1 MIQNASSGRRSAP
14 GRCRCPFQPRPA
26 RNDRAAQA
34 VPELWFAG
42 WMNWLDLASPVD
54 RSDRTLLTPPA
65 CLRSVTTAGRRYE
78 EEVGQIEFE
87 TLLYEEADGVAV
99 VTLNRPEVHN
109 AFNEV
114 MQDELRHLWRSLKTN
129 DDIRSIVLTGSGEKA
144 FCTGMDR
151 ADVPVEEGEYFF
163 HALTYEDP
171 GRSIGP
177 RSQGL
182 WKPVLAAV
190 NGMACGGAFYLL
202 GQVDI
207 IVAAEHATFF
217 DPHVTYGMPAVFE
230 PALMG
235 ERMPFGEVMR
245 MTLMGNRERIS
256 AQKAE
261 RIGLVTQVVPSS
273 EVVETTRQLAVT
285 IASYSPAAVQ
295 ASLRAV
301 WASREMSPGQM
312 LELGNLFLNLA
323 TTAESLRSSQEV
335 FQTRKP
341 EPPTI
346 R

>member
-1 MIQNASSGRRSAP
+1 LASSSTSA
-14 GRCRCPFQPRPA
+14 
-26 RNDRAAQA
+26 
-34 VPELWFAG
+34 
-42 WMNWLDLASPVD
+42 S
-54 RSDRTLLTPPA
+54 T
-65 CLRSVTTAGRRYE
+65 
-78 EEVGQIEFE
+78 EVGQIEFE

-114 MQDELRHLWRSLKTN
+114 MQSELREVWRGL
-129 DDIRSIVLTGSGEKA
+129 RSNEDVRAIVLTGAGQKS

-151 ADVPVEEGEYFF
+151 ADVPTEEGEYYF

-171 GRSIGP
+171 GRTIGP

-182 WKPVLAAV
+182 WKPVIAAV

-202 GQVDI
+202 GQVDF

-245 MTLMGNRERIS
+245 MTLMGNQERIS
-256 AQKAE
+256 AMKAE
-261 RIGLVTQVVPSS
+261 QIGLVTQVVASDELV
-273 EVVETTRQLAVT
+273 EVTRQLAVT
-285 IASYSPAAVQ
+285 IASYAPDAVQ

-301 WASREMSPGQM
+301 WASREISPGQM
-312 LELGNLFLNLA
+312 VELGNLFLNIA
-323 TTAESLRSSQEV
+323 TSAESLRNSQASFV
-335 FQTRKP
+335 KRKP
-341 EPPTI
+341 LPPTI

>member
-1 MIQNASSGRRSAP
+1 
-14 GRCRCPFQPRPA
+14 
-26 RNDRAAQA
+26 
-34 VPELWFAG
+34 
-42 WMNWLDLASPVD
+42 
-54 RSDRTLLTPPA
+54 
-65 CLRSVTTAGRRYE
+65 
-78 EEVGQIEFE
+78 
-87 TLLYEEADGVAV
+87 VAV

-114 MQDELRHLWRSLKTN
+114 MQHELRELWRWLKAN
-129 DDIRSIVLTGSGEKA
+129 DGVRSIVLTGSGEKA

-151 ADVPVEEGEYFF
+151 GDVPTEEGEYYF

-182 WKPVLAAV
+182 WKPIIAAV

-202 GQVDI
+202 GQVDF
-207 IVAAEHATFF
+207 IVAADHATFF
-217 DPHVTYGMPAVFE
+217 DPHVTYGMAAVFE

-235 ERMPFGEVMR
+235 EKMPFGEVMR

-261 RIGLVTQVVPSS
+261 QIGLVTQVVPSS
-273 EVVETTRQLAVT
+273 ELAGVTRELALT
-285 IASYSPAAVQ
+285 IASYSPTAVQ

-301 WASREMSPGQM
+301 WAARELLPGQM
-312 LELGNLFLNLA
+312 VELGNLFLNLA
-323 TTAESLRSSQEV
+323 TTPESLRDSQEV
-335 FQTRKP
+335 FQKRKP

>member
-1 MIQNASSGRRSAP
+1 M
-14 GRCRCPFQPRPA
+14 
-26 RNDRAAQA
+26 
-34 VPELWFAG
+34 V
-42 WMNWLDLASPVD
+42 
-54 RSDRTLLTPPA
+54 
-65 CLRSVTTAGRRYE
+65 
-78 EEVGQIEFE
+78 IEFE
-87 TLLYEEADGVAV
+87 TLLYEEADGVAM
-99 VTLNRPEVHN
+99 VTLNRPEVYN
-109 AFNEV
+109 AFNEA
-114 MQDELRHLWRSLKTN
+114 MQTELRELWRGLRTN
-129 DDIRSIVLTGSGEKA
+129 DDVRAVVLTGSGQKA

-151 ADVPVEEGEYFF
+151 AEVPTEEGEYYF

-171 GRSIGP
+171 GRNIGP

-202 GQVDI
+202 GQVDF

-245 MTLMGNRERIS
+245 MTLMGNQERIS
-256 AQKAE
+256 ATKAE
-261 RIGLVTQVVPSS
+261 QIGLVTQVVPADELV
-273 EVVETTRQLAVT
+273 EVTRQLALT

-301 WASREMSPGQM
+301 WASREMSPAQM

-323 TTAESLRSSQEV
+323 TSPESLRDSQAV

-341 EPPTI
+341 APPTI

>member
-1 MIQNASSGRRSAP
+1 
-14 GRCRCPFQPRPA
+14 
-26 RNDRAAQA
+26 
-34 VPELWFAG
+34 
-42 WMNWLDLASPVD
+42 
-54 RSDRTLLTPPA
+54 
-65 CLRSVTTAGRRYE
+65 
-78 EEVGQIEFE
+78 
-87 TLLYEEADGVAV
+87 LYEEGDGVAV
-99 VTLNRPEVHN
+99 VTLDRPEVHN
-109 AFNEV
+109 SFDEV
-114 MQDELRHLWRSLKTN
+114 MQRELREIWRWLKTN
-129 DDIRSIVLTGSGEKA
+129 DDVRSIVLTGSGEKA

-151 ADVPVEEGEYFF
+151 AEVPTEEGEYFF

-182 WKPVLAAV
+182 WKPIVAAV

-202 GQVDI
+202 GQTDF
-207 IVAAEHATFF
+207 IVAADHATFF

-235 ERMPFGEVMR
+235 EKMPFGEVMR

-261 RIGLVTQVVPSS
+261 QIGLA
-273 EVVETTRQLAVT
+273 LT

-301 WASREMSPGQM
+301 WASREMPPGQM
-312 LELGNLFLNLA
+312 VELGNLFLNLA
-323 TTAESLRSSQEV
+323 TTPESLRNSQEV
-335 FQTRKP
+335 FQKRKS

>member
-1 MIQNASSGRRSAP
+1 
-14 GRCRCPFQPRPA
+14 
-26 RNDRAAQA
+26 
-34 VPELWFAG
+34 
-42 WMNWLDLASPVD
+42 
-54 RSDRTLLTPPA
+54 
-65 CLRSVTTAGRRYE
+65 
-78 EEVGQIEFE
+78 
-87 TLLYEEADGVAV
+87 LYEEADGVAV
-99 VTLNRPEVHN
+99 VTLDRPEVHN
-109 AFNEV
+109 SFNEV
-114 MQDELRHLWRSLKTN
+114 MQRELREIWRWLKAN
-129 DDIRSIVLTGSGEKA
+129 DDVRSIVLTGSGEKA

-151 ADVPVEEGEYFF
+151 AEVPTEEGEYFF

-182 WKPVLAAV
+182 WKPIIAAV

-202 GQVDI
+202 GQTDF
-207 IVAAEHATFF
+207 IVAADHATFF

-235 ERMPFGEVMR
+235 EKMPFGEVMR

-261 RIGLVTQVVPSS
+261 QIGLVTQVVPAPELA
-273 EVVETTRQLAVT
+273 EVTRQLAST

-301 WASREMSPGQM
+301 WASREMPPGQM
-312 LELGNLFLNLA
+312 VELGNLFLNLA
-323 TTAESLRSSQEV
+323 TSPESLRNSQEV
-335 FQTRKP
+335 FQKRKP
-341 EPPTI
+341 EPPTV

>member
-1 MIQNASSGRRSAP
+1 MDG
-14 GRCRCPFQPRPA
+14 
-26 RNDRAAQA
+26 
-34 VPELWFAG
+34 
-42 WMNWLDLASPVD
+42 LAHPYF
-54 RSDRTLLTPPA
+54 TLNTKQ
-65 CLRSVTTAGRRYE
+65 
-78 EEVGQIEFE
+78 EVGQIEFE

-99 VTLNRPEVHN
+99 VTLDRPEVHN
-109 AFNEV
+109 SFNEV
-114 MQDELRHLWRSLKTN
+114 MQSELREVWQWLKAN
-129 DDIRSIVLTGSGEKA
+129 DDVRSIVLTGSGERA

-151 ADVPVEEGEYFF
+151 AEVPTEEGEYYF

-171 GRSIGP
+171 GRTIGP

-182 WKPVLAAV
+182 WKPIIAAV

-202 GQVDI
+202 GQTDF

-217 DPHVTYGMPAVFE
+217 DPHVTFGMPAVFE

-235 ERMPFGEVMR
+235 EKMPFGEVMR

-261 RIGLVTQVVPSS
+261 QIGLVTQVVPAPELA
-273 EVVETTRQLAVT
+273 EVTRQLALT

-301 WASREMSPGQM
+301 WASREMPSGQM
-312 LELGNLFLNLA
+312 VELGNLFLNLA
-323 TTAESLRSSQEV
+323 TTAESLRKSQEV
-335 FQTRKP
+335 FQKRTP

>member
-1 MIQNASSGRRSAP
+1 M
-14 GRCRCPFQPRPA
+14 
-26 RNDRAAQA
+26 
-34 VPELWFAG
+34 
-42 WMNWLDLASPVD
+42 
-54 RSDRTLLTPPA
+54 
-65 CLRSVTTAGRRYE
+65 
-78 EEVGQIEFE
+78 
-87 TLLYEEADGVAV
+87 AV

-109 AFNEV
+109 AFDEA
-114 MQDELRHLWRSLKTN
+114 MQVELRELWRRLRSN
-129 DDIRSIVLTGSGEKA
+129 DEVRAVVLTGSGQKA

-151 ADVPVEEGEYFF
+151 SGVPTEEGEYYF

-202 GQVDI
+202 GQVDF

-235 ERMPFGEVMR
+235 QRMPFGEVMR
-245 MTLMGNRERIS
+245 MTLMGSQERIS
-256 AQKAE
+256 AEKAE
-261 RIGLVTQVVPSS
+261 QIGLVTQVVPSD
-273 EVVETTRQLAVT
+273 EVVEVTRQLALT
-285 IASYSPAAVQ
+285 IASFSPAAVQ

-301 WASREMSPGQM
+301 WASREISPGQM
-312 LELGNLFLNLA
+312 VELGNLFLNLA
-323 TTAESLRSSQEV
+323 TSAESLRSSQEV
-335 FQTRKP
+335 FQKRKP
-341 EPPTI
+341 RPPTI